1 MVVDILK
8 QKQAGIQTMIAPWA
22 QLPGSVI
29 KSAVKIYNIEGR
41 PMGEA
46 TKYPS
51 LEGRCV
57 FITGGATGI
66 GAAMV
71 EAFAMQGAKVAFV
84 DMDADSAVSLCAN
97 LKHQTGTS
105 PWFQRIDVTDT
116 EALQAAITAAAQ
128 ELGSL
133 QALINNAANDNRHS
147 PAEVTAQ
154 SWRDCMAIN
163 LDAAFF
169 AAQTAAEI
177 MARQSRGSI
186 INFSSINA
194 LLGPTN
200 MPGYV
205 TAKAGVVGM
214 TKALA
219 RDYGD
224 TAIRVNAILPGWVVT
239 ERQLNS
245 WLTPEAEADWM
256 PLVALKERLQPSEVA
271 KLALFLAA
279 DDSRMITGQSFTID
293 GGRT

>member
-1 MVVDILK
+1 
-8 QKQAGIQTMIAPWA
+8 
-22 QLPGSVI
+22 
-29 KSAVKIYNIEGR
+29 
-41 PMGEA
+41 
-46 TKYPS
+46 
-51 LEGRCV
+51 V

-71 EAFAMQGAKVAFV
+71 EAFALQGAMVAFV
-84 DMDADSAVSLCAN
+84 DLDGDSADALCSKVQN
-97 LKHQTGTS
+97 QTGTS
-105 PWFQRIDVTDT
+105 LWFQKIDVTDVSV
-116 EALQAAITAAAQ
+116 LQNSIRQAVK
-128 ELGSL
+128 ELGPL

-147 PAEVTAQ
+147 PAEVTAD

-169 AAQTAAEI
+169 AAQAGAEL
-177 MARQSRGSI
+177 MAKESGGSI

-194 LLGPTN
+194 LLGPAN

-205 TAKAGVVGM
+205 TAKAGLVGM

-219 RDYGD
+219 RDYGESE
-224 TAIRVNAILPGWVVT
+224 IRVNAILPGWVVT
-239 ERQLNS
+239 ERQLDN

-256 PLVALKERLQPSEVA
+256 QQVALKKRLQPSEVA
-271 KLALFLAA
+271 NLALFLAA

>member
-1 MVVDILK
+1 MSEC
-8 QKQAGIQTMIAPWA
+8 A
-22 QLPGSVI
+22 
-29 KSAVKIYNIEGR
+29 N
-41 PMGEA
+41 
-46 TKYPS
+46 YPS
-51 LEGRCV
+51 LKGRCV
-57 FITGGATGI
+57 LITGGATGI

-71 EAFAMQGAKVAFV
+71 EAFALQGAVVAFV
-84 DMDADSAVSLCAN
+84 DLDGDSADALCS
-97 LKHQTGTS
+97 KVKEQTGTS
-105 PWFQRIDVTDT
+105 LWFQQIDVTDVC
-116 EALQAAITAAAQ
+116 ALQNSIRQAVK
-128 ELGSL
+128 ELGPL

-147 PAEVTAQ
+147 PSDVTAD

-169 AAQTAAEI
+169 AAQAGAEL
-177 MARQSRGSI
+177 MAKESGGSI

-194 LLGPTN
+194 LLGPAN

-205 TAKAGVVGM
+205 TAKAGLVGM

-224 TAIRVNAILPGWVVT
+224 SEIRVNAILPGWVVT
-239 ERQLNS
+239 ERQLDT

-256 PLVALKERLQPSEVA
+256 RQVALKKRLQPAEVA
-271 KLALFLAA
+271 NLALFLAA